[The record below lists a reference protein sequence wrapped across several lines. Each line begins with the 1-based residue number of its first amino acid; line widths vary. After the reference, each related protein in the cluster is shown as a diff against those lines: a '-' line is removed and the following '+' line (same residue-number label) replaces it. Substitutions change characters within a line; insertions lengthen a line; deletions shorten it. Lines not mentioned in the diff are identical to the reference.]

1 MLLGLF
7 TPADVQKS
15 TFSDDRPQVLL
26 GSRRDRFF
34 SSVSATEWRG
44 IPLLFHHRLTPDE
57 LQFVHDR
64 AVDWPEELRLRILHN
79 LPERA
84 VSDDW
89 KIPRCRA
96 DSLLTNSHI

>member
-1 MLLGLF
+1 MIWHGNLCG
-7 TPADVQKS
+7 TRKV
-15 TFSDDRPQVLL
+15 VN
-26 GSRRDRFF
+26 
-34 SSVSATEWRG
+34 
-44 IPLLFHHRLTPDE
+44 
-57 LQFVHDR
+57 
-64 AVDWPEELRLRILHN
+64 LRVRILHD